1 MAQQCM
7 LQGKRFY
14 CREWAFQKLLHCLE
28 SRPTSKTC
36 GTLVMGGPGSGKT
49 ALCSEIIWATSNH
62 GKQRTLSRRALAY
75 HFCQAHDSETLSVS
89 NFILGLVNQLSR
101 STLVHGYEDKIS
113 DPSIQAVLE
122 PSECERNPDEAFKK
136 GVLLPLLA
144 LNPPARYCFILVDS
158 IDEGYTEQTGDHRSS
173 SGGSRTIAEL
183 LANNHELFPP
193 WLLLVC
199 TARRQSK
206 NVTRMFTGF
215 RKISLDD
222 LRKSHVV
229 RDVQQYILSRLD
241 REETL
246 RQHLSRETAEMLNQL
261 HIKSNGCFMYLEK
274 VLDGVAEKFVSLR
287 DISEIPGTLNG
298 LYLWLCQRLFI
309 RKQFVKIQ
317 PILNAMLA
325 AKRPLT
331 ESELYSASR
340 TRNTTLTREE
350 FSRRLEMMS
359 KILVKSQDN
368 NTRIIFHHSFAE
380 WLLDV
385 KHCTQKYLCSVPDG
399 HAMLAMKYTCNAAE
413 LTPLQVQDFAEHLV
427 QSNLCP
433 PLEQYHLS
441 LWLNWIGTPLQDALI
456 TSTPKNQNVMRLL
469 VEAGAKVVS
478 LDENAIA
485 LKEALEKEE
494 SIRDLLDN
502 GAMINNKDSNGRTL
516 LANAAYCGN
525 VNVVK
530 LLLNRSADVEQ
541 VDKTGQTPLNLAARQ
556 GHTEVV
562 NLLVEHSSK
571 VDHKDK
577 DGWTALRSAAWAGHT
592 DVVVAL
598 LKAGADVDA
607 LDSDQRTA
615 LRAAAWGGHDDIVLS
630 LLEHGASVNKA
641 DKEGRTALIAAA
653 YMGHSQIAEHLLD
666 FGAEINHQD
675 SDGRT
680 ALSVASLCVPASKGH
695 SEVVSILIE
704 REAEVDHQDNDG
716 MTPLLV
722 AAYEG
727 HQEVVEL
734 LLEGEAD
741 VDASDNNGRTPLIAA
756 ASMGHAPVV
765 NTLLFWGAAID
776 TIDAEGRTVISIA
789 AAQGNCEVVRMLL
802 DRGLDEMHRDNAG
815 WTPLHMASLEGH
827 RDACE
832 VLLEQGARV
841 NEVDNDGRIPLIL
854 AAQEGHLEVVKL
866 MLDFGAR
873 IDHVAHDG
881 RNALRTAAMEGHK
894 EVVHHLICKSSNMN
908 FKDGEGRTTLYM
920 LALENRVKMAEYL
933 LENDAYVECTDVEGR
948 TPLHVAAW
956 QGNTDMV
963 DLLVRYH
970 AKVNSTDN
978 DKRTAL
984 QSAAWQ
990 GHADIVKLLLERGAS
1005 VDHTCNQGATA
1016 LCIAAQE
1023 GHVEV
1028 LHALLTH
1035 GADPN
1040 HADQFGRTA
1049 MRVAIKGSHDGVIKL
1064 LENWGVSNPL
1074 RSGSVRSSEARCS
1087 SASMTTASTNSMPSN
1102 SIQTNGG
1109 GMMSSSS
1116 SSSSPDSTVD
1126 NRKSMMSNQSKSSSN
1141 LTSTSTNLSSFTF
1154 PPPPTEAPPGL
1165 SFTEQIQQHT
1175 MAQTLMEPS
1184 VIQENSRPSPPK
1196 NLFLRSN
1203 TLPERGNIPV
1213 SGMTSN
1219 QHASKP
1225 ESLKRRETSAPSQ
1238 QPPSTQQ
1245 QAPQQRLQKLPSPEH
1260 KPRNMI
1266 QLGSH
1271 CNPEH
1276 LSLGRKGSLP
1286 ISLQEAHMQH
1296 VLKAKQCM
1304 SPESK
1309 LRRNGIV
1316 TNPNYTNMNIHGSGI
1331 LSKNAIVSNQ
1341 RDVINKHSLINGN
1354 PDSTSSIEYKQAVKL
1369 NFEGSTGRNGI
1380 KKETP
1385 L

>member
-49 ALCSEIIWATSNH
+49 ALSAEMIWSTSNH

-75 HFCQAHDSETLSVS
+75 HFCQAHDSETLSVT
-89 NFILGLVNQLSR
+89 NFILGLVNQLTR
-101 STLVHGYEDKIS
+101 STLLHGYEDKIRE
-113 DPSIQAVLE
+113 PSIQGVLE

-144 LNPPARYCFILVDS
+144 LSPPMRYCFILVDS
-158 IDEGYTEQTGDHRSS
+158 IDEGYVEQTGDRSS

-274 VLDGVAEKFVSLR
+274 VLDGVAEKFISLR

-298 LYLWLCQRLFI
+298 LYLWLCQRLFV
-309 RKQFVKIQ
+309 RKQFTKIQ
-317 PILNAMLA
+317 PILNVMLA
-325 AKRPLT
+325 AKRPVGDP
-331 ESELYSASR
+331 ELYAATR
-340 TRNTTLTREE
+340 TRNTTLTQEE
-350 FSRRLEMMS
+350 FDKRIEMMS
-359 KILVKSQDN
+359 KILVKSKDN
-368 NTRIIFHHSFAE
+368 SRIIFHHSFAE

-385 KHCTQKYLCSVPDG
+385 KHCTQKYLCSIADG
-399 HAMLAMKYTCNAAE
+399 HAMLAMRYTCNATE
-413 LTPLQVQDFAEHLV
+413 LIPSQVQDLAEHLI
-427 QSNLCP
+427 QAKLCP
-433 PLEQYHLS
+433 PLEEYHLA
-441 LWLNWIGTPLQDALI
+441 LWLIWMGTPLQDALV
-456 TSTPKNQNVMRLL
+456 TSSPKNQQVLKLL
-469 VEAGAKVVS
+469 IEAGAKVIS

-494 SIRDLLDN
+494 SIRELLDN
-502 GAMINNKDSNGRTL
+502 GAMINSKDNNGRTL
-516 LANAAYCGN
+516 LSNAAYCGN
-525 VNVVK
+525 VNVVQ
-530 LLLNRSADVEQ
+530 LLLNRAADIEH
-541 VDKTGQTPLNLAARQ
+541 VDKIGQTPLILASRQ
-556 GHTEVV
+556 GHTEVI
-562 NLLVEHSSK
+562 NLLLELNAE
-571 VDHKDK
+571 VDHKDN
-577 DGWTALRSAAWAGHT
+577 DGWTALRAAAWAGHS
-592 DVVVAL
+592 DVVIAL
-598 LKAGADVDA
+598 LEAGADVDA
-607 LDSDQRTA
+607 LDEDQRTA

-630 LLEHGASVNKA
+630 LLEHKANMNKA

-653 YMGHSQIAEHLLD
+653 YMGHSRIVEHLLD
-666 FGAEINHQD
+666 FGAQIDHKD
-675 SDGRT
+675 ADGRT

-695 SEVVSILIE
+695 TEVVSILIE
-704 REAEVDHQDNDG
+704 REAEVDHRDNDG
-716 MTPLLV
+716 MTPILM

-727 HQEVVEL
+727 HQEIVEL

-741 VDASDNNGRTPLIAA
+741 VDASDNNNRTPLVAA

-776 TIDAEGRTVISIA
+776 TIDVEGRTVLSIA

-802 DRGLDEMHRDNAG
+802 DRGLDEMHKDNSG
-815 WTPLHMASLEGH
+815 WIPLHMAALEGH
-827 RDACE
+827 KEACE
-832 VLLEQGARV
+832 VLLEQGTRV
-841 NEVDNDGRIPLIL
+841 NEADNDGRTPLIL
-854 AAQEGHLEVVKL
+854 AAQEGHLGVVKL
-866 MLDFGAR
+866 LSDFGAK
-873 IDHVAHDG
+873 IDLLSHDG
-881 RNALRTAAMEGHK
+881 RNALRTSAMEGHK
-894 EVVHHLICKSSNMN
+894 EVVHYLICKNSNIN
-908 FKDGEGRTTLYM
+908 YKDAEGRTTLYM
-920 LALENRVKMAEYL
+920 LALENRMKMAEYL
-933 LENDAYVECTDVEGR
+933 LECDAYVECTDVEGR

-963 DLLVRYH
+963 DLLIQYH
-970 AKVNSTDN
+970 AKVNSVDN

-990 GHADIVKLLLERGAS
+990 GHADIVKLLLDKGAD

-1028 LHALLTH
+1028 LHALLQH

-1049 MRVAIKGSHDGVIKL
+1049 IRVAIKGGHDGIIKL
-1064 LENWGVSNPL
+1064 LETWGVNNPL
-1074 RSGSVRSSEARCS
+1074 KIVNISGSGGDVNRCS
-1087 SASMTTASTNSMPSN
+1087 SASMTTASTNSLPSN
-1102 SIQTNGG
+1102 NMLINGG
-1109 GMMSSSS
+1109 TVSSCSSSG
-1116 SSSSPDSTVD
+1116 SPDSTVD
-1126 NRKSMMSNQSKSSSN
+1126 KRKSMVSTQSKSSSN

-1154 PPPPTEAPPGL
+1154 PPPPSEAPPGL

-1175 MAQTLMEPS
+1175 PAHCVPMSHVAQSMN
-1184 VIQENSRPSPPK
+1184 QENMRPDPPNK
-1196 NLFLRSN
+1196 LMLRSQ
-1203 TLPERGNIPV
+1203 TLPERGNV
-1213 SGMTSN
+1213 SLSLSRVKPITN
-1219 QHASKP
+1219 QKSPNSTISHQSSP
-1225 ESLKRRETSAPSQ
+1225 RRQKQS
-1238 QPPSTQQ
+1238 STQH
-1245 QAPQQRLQKLPSPEH
+1245 RLHKLPSPEH
-1260 KPRNMI
+1260 KPRNLI
-1266 QLGSH
+1266 QLGLPHS
-1271 CNPEH
+1271 NPEH
-1276 LSLGRKGSLP
+1276 SSLGRKGSLP
-1286 ISLQEAHMQH
+1286 ASLQDAHMQH
-1296 VLKAKQCM
+1296 LLNSKQSM

-1316 TNPNYTNMNIHGSGI
+1316 TNPNYTNMNIHMT
-1331 LSKNAIVSNQ
+1331 KTAIVNSQ
-1341 RDVINKHSLINGN
+1341 VETMTNKHSLINGN
-1354 PDSTSSIEYKQAVKL
+1354 PDATSSIEYKQAVKL
-1369 NFEGSTGRNGI
+1369 NLEGGGGRNGF